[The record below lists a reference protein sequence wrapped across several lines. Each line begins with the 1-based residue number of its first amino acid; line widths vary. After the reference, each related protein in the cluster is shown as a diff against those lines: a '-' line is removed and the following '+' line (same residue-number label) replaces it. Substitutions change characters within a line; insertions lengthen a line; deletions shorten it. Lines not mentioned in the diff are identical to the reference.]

1 MKKNENEKEMETE
14 RKRLRKERKTLFEES
29 EKCEQR
35 QIEKETEDNEI
46 SEIDE
51 IERMKMEQ
59 KRLTKELKRLRKE
72 KQMKQKASE
81 TEKQKASETESEN
94 QDKDKSET
102 ETNVEK
108 GESRKRYIDA
118 RKITLQQL
126 AYDLSD
132 YENDDLPCSS
142 TGPSCS
148 KSANNTEIEETNEP
162 IMKSADR
169 QIQAREDQEQSQADR
184 ITLDVDGRHFATT
197 RATLLSTPDTL
208 FQDIITP
215 DRNHFFIDRDGAHF
229 RFILNYLRWGRQMD
243 IAIWPRETRYLLE
256 LRNECIHYRLD
267 WLRRLVDQRLKM
279 CRDLAL
285 AF

>member
-1 MKKNENEKEMETE
+1 
-14 RKRLRKERKTLFEES
+14 
-29 EKCEQR
+29 
-35 QIEKETEDNEI
+35 
-46 SEIDE
+46 
-51 IERMKMEQ
+51 MKMEQ

-72 KQMKQKASE
+72 KQMKQKTSE
-81 TEKQKASETESEN
+81 TEKQKASETESKN

-162 IMKSADR
+162 IMTSADR
-169 QIQAREDQEQSQADR
+169 RIQAREDQEQSQADR
-184 ITLDVDGRHFATT
+184 ITLDVGGRQFATT

-229 RFILNYLRWGRQMD
+229 RFILNYLRWNRQMD
-243 IAIWPRETRYLLE
+243 IAILPRETRYLLAQKRVHSLQTGWAE
-256 LRNECIHYRLD
+256 KTC
-267 WLRRLVDQRLKM
+267 
-279 CRDLAL
+279 
-285 AF
+285 